1 MLSLRN
7 ALIAVLVLIATG
19 AGVLVAGATL
29 NNVSVDYTIDENAPA
44 STATPV
50 GDDCPVGVPCKVQS
64 VLNVAPDVDQP
75 ADSVTSISPE
85 AFQGALG
92 TSIPNGALV
101 GNTRV
106 VAKYSDNGQCT
117 DAIRP
122 TIDKTADFLD
132 GMVKGEDPD
141 TESGDAGALELTTV
155 WPTRLESDLR
165 VSQLLNGVEP
175 NPHRHPVLRRSVAVI
190 VIDLPWP
197 FDDIETPINL
207 LSFYVGDG
215 NAFGGLTL
223 RGIYNVAVVG
233 DPFDPSTAA
242 MCTPMTSTALL
253 LGQSAAGLTLQA
265 CVAQGRHT
273 MTTVLTHDADPDVV
287 VDANVSD
294 TINCF
299 IPVGGIA
306 EYPEIAGPAG
316 KSSSLP
322 AGALAGA
329 AAAGAIL
336 LVGGAWYARRRRLS

>member
-64 VLNVAPDVDQP
+64 VLNVADANQP
-75 ADSVTSISPE
+75 ASSLTSISPT
-85 AFQGALG
+85 AFQGIIG
-92 TSIPNGALV
+92 TSIPNGAVV
-101 GNTRV
+101 GNTQV
-106 VAKYSDNGQCT
+106 VAWYSLGGHCT
-117 DAIRP
+117 EFIKP
-122 TIDKTADFLD
+122 TINLKADFLD
-132 GMVKGEDPD
+132 GGIKGEVADADCTELPDP
-141 TESGDAGALELTTV
+141 LERTDR
-155 WPTRLESDLR
+155 WPTCLESDLR
-165 VSQLLNGVEP
+165 VKYLRDTG
-175 NPHRHPVLRRSVAVI
+175 HPVVRRSVAVI
-190 VIDLPWP
+190 VFKPPIFPE
-197 FDDIETPINL
+197 IRTPINL

-233 DPFDPSTAA
+233 DLTDPSTDA
-242 MCTPMTSTALL
+242 MCTPMTNTGLL
-253 LGQSAAGLTLQA
+253 LGETAAGLTLQA
-265 CVAQGRHT
+265 CQVLGTHK
-273 MTTVLTHDADPDVV
+273 MTTVLTHDAAPDVV

-294 TINCF
+294 TVNCF

>member
-29 NNVSVDYTIDENAPA
+29 NNVSVDYTMDENAPA

-75 ADSVTSISPE
+75 TDSVTSISPE

-165 VSQLLNGVEP
+165 VKYLLNSIP
-175 NPHRHPVLRRSVAVI
+175 PHPVLRRSVAVI

-207 LSFYVGDG
+207 LSFYVWDG
-215 NAFGGLTL
+215 NGFGGLTTK
-223 RGIYNVAVVG
+223 GIYNVAVVG
-233 DPFDPSTAA
+233 DPTDPPSGA
-242 MCTPMTSTALL
+242 MCTPMTNTGLL
-253 LGQSAAGLTLQA
+253 LGETAAGLTLQA

-273 MTTVLTHDADPDVV
+273 MTTVLTHDAGTDVV

-294 TINCF
+294 IVTSF